1 MEIRLFKLEK
11 GLKLLLSFFL
21 IVLTIGVSVGVVYLK
36 FTTKMNAK
44 GTIERYNGS
53 TETEFE
59 VQENY
64 PKSISEMLVT
74 THSHVII
81 FAIIFLIIGIIFYFS
96 SIINGFW
103 KIFLI
108 TEPLISTLVTFTSIW
123 GIRFIDELFVYLTIF
138 SAILMYLSFY
148 IMSFL
153 ALYELIFMKNER
165 Q

>member
-96 SIINGFW
+96 SIIHGFW

>member
-96 SIINGFW
+96 SIIHGFW

-123 GIRFIDELFVYLTIF
+123 GIRYIDELFVYLTIF

>member
-1 MEIRLFKLEK
+1 MEIKLFKLEK

-36 FTTKMNAK
+36 FTTKMNPK

-108 TEPLISTLVTFTSIW
+108 TEPLISTFVTFTSIW
-123 GIRFIDELFVYLTIF
+123 GIRFVDENFVYLTIF
-138 SAILMYLSFY
+138 SAILMYFSFY

-153 ALYELIFMKNER
+153 SLYELIFIKNER